1 LKKAI
6 PETAIFNGKASV
18 GTVSRLTPEITRI
31 AR

>member
-6 PETAIFNGKASV
+6 PETAIFRGKTSV
-18 GTVSRLTPEITRI
+18 GTVSRLIPEITKI